1 MNIALVCSK
10 NGLLSKIIYCMM
22 KPDEKGLLQF
32 ENQFAERWFADKY
45 PDVELKSL
53 M

>member
-1 MNIALVCSK
+1 
-10 NGLLSKIIYCMM
+10 MM
-22 KPDEKGLLQF
+22 KPDKRDFHLF